1 MTGGP
6 AALEAARTEGPG
18 SCGLQGH
25 ADCAVSLTA
34 RDSSSWFG
42 QQGQDPHGKQID
54 GAMNRV
60 RKRRRCFF
68 LVRGRVELSCLVPW
82 PVAVEIPLLG

>member
-18 SCGLQGH
+18 CCGLQGH
-25 ADCAVSLTA
+25 ADCAVTLRA

-42 QQGQDPHGKQID
+42 QQGQDSHEKHVD
-54 GAMNRV
+54 EAMNKV
-60 RKRRRCFF
+60 RERRRWW
-68 LVRGRVELSCLVPW
+68 SCPAWLHGS
-82 PVAVEIPLLG
+82 VAVEIPLLD